1 MSNLD
6 QARAFF
12 KAIESKDWTAVTSLL
27 SEDFCYVG
35 PMPDPF
41 DRDVWL
47 NFQMAVQTA
56 FPDWNYNLSSAEEV
70 GQDVEVTVQI
80 TGTHTTDLV
89 LPFKFT
95 APIPAT
101 GLVVSLPE
109 EHATVSFKDG
119 KISKLQVES
128 VPHGGI
134 AGILEQLGAE

>member
-6 QARAFF
+6 QARDFF
-12 KAIESKDWTAVTSLL
+12 KAIESKDWSVVTSLI
-27 SEDFCYVG
+27 SEDFCFIG
-35 PMPDPF
+35 PTPDPY

-56 FPDWNYNLSSAEEV
+56 FPDWNYNLSSAEEI

-80 TGTHTTDLV
+80 TGTHSTDLI
-89 LPFKFT
+89 LPFKHST
-95 APIPAT
+95 PIPAT

-109 EHATVSFKDG
+109 EHATVSFKNG
-119 KISKLQVES
+119 KISKLQVEV

-134 AGILEQLGAE
+134 GGILEQIGVE